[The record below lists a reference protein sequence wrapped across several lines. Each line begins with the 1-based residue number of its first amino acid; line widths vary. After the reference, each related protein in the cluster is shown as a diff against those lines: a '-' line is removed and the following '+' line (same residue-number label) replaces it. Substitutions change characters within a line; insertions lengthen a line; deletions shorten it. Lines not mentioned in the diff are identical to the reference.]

1 MIMIKTYLGI
11 LKALPIAI
19 TLKLRLIIRRKWT
32 QSDVWIVLRLYNG
45 NMAVMGNQILYL
57 PIVSL
62 ADDVYVG
69 FSTKNT

>member
-1 MIMIKTYLGI
+1 MIMVKTYLGI

-45 NMAVMGNQILYL
+45 NMAVKGNQIFCIYL
-57 PIVSL
+57 LSV
-62 ADDVYVG
+62 
-69 FSTKNT
+69 